1 MDARGSKIFVAGYY
15 GFGNAGDEAVLA
27 GLLADLRAARPE
39 LHVTIASGDPAA
51 TRAMHGVEAVERGD
65 LPAVVEAIRSSDLV
79 VLGGGGLLQD
89 YWPVPLA
96 DALGP
101 RSGGLPFYLAFPLL
115 ATLLGKPAVLCAV
128 GAGPLSTDDGR
139 ALARAAVSVAA
150 AATVRD
156 RRSLD
161 ELAAAGV
168 ATAELAR
175 VEVTADPAWSLEP
188 ALAAE
193 LAPLLD
199 ELALGA
205 DERPLAVSL
214 RPWTF
219 AAESAGV
226 EDAVAGALEAWLAER
241 RQRALLL
248 PFDGEDVAV
257 LRSLTKRLGSRAV
270 LVERVLAPRQLA
282 ALLARC
288 DGALVMRY
296 HAALFFA
303 AGGGAATGGAP
314 VALAYDPKVEAL
326 LADLGQPRL
335 ALPPARWRQAD
346 VLAALRDAAA
356 LPREP
361 VAREVTALRERAR
374 RNAAAIVEALADGAP
389 ATGAATAGF
398 GALGEML
405 TARLLSAFDTDR
417 RVDGLDAD
425 LAAAKDLGEERARQL
440 WAVQGELTERLA
452 ALHAA
457 QNELA
462 ERGYALTAAA
472 AALAD
477 SQRALVDSQR
487 ALAGEQATLAA
498 TRETLA
504 AREVELGAARE
515 LTAQQREEIA
525 ALRGHLED
533 LARQRDELREH
544 RALVLAERAD
554 LARRLDAFE
563 ATAGYRVLKRFWS
576 VMRAAFPEGTRRRR
590 LYRALRGAARRG
602 LAEVPPSPST
612 TADVYAE
619 SPALAEAAGASPL
632 AAAPAPDPLSD
643 LLEFAERVREQ
654 RAPQVVAIFSAT
666 QLVESEG
673 QRPMQLA
680 LALAR
685 RKVPVVFV
693 YWRWHPTEWRPQDRL
708 DDGILQIPID
718 VVAQRPEMLA
728 GAFAGRDRIA
738 TFEFPWPGFLSTL
751 AALNGSGWITVYD
764 VLDDWEEFH
773 RVGQAIWYDEPF
785 ERHLLTAC
793 DATFAINEVLAVR
806 LVKLGAPAGVEVLR
820 NGVRPGIETVRRPL
834 PLPRGEITVGYFG
847 YLASAWFDWE
857 LVAGAAARRPSW
869 RFHLIGYGGSPE
881 GVELPSNVELHGRK
895 PQHELAALA
904 ANWDVA
910 MVPFKPDPLAAGADP
925 IKTYEYLAMG
935 LPVVTTGVMPPPGAD
950 GLVVRADG
958 VDGFLAAVAAAAAA
972 PPEQRDARRAYA
984 AANSWDSRVERLL
997 AAVES
1002 GAQRVAEKRALFPA
1016 P

>member
-1 MDARGSKIFVAGYY
+1 MTAAAPMDARGSSIFVAGYY
-15 GFGNAGDEAVLA
+15 GCGNAGDEAVLA
-27 GLLADLRAARPE
+27 GLLVALRAARPK
-39 LHVTIASGDPAA
+39 LGVTVASGNPAA
-51 TRAMHGVEAVERGD
+51 TRELHGVDAVERGD
-65 LPAVVEAIRSSDLV
+65 LRAVVEAIRASDLV

-89 YWPVPLA
+89 YWAVPLA
-96 DALGP
+96 DGLGP

-115 ATLLGKPAVLCAV
+115 ATLLGKPAVLCGV

-139 ALARAAVSVAA
+139 AMARAAVSVSA

-161 ELAAAGV
+161 ELAAAG
-168 ATAELAR
+168 AAPSELAR
-175 VEVTADPAWSLEP
+175 VEVTADPAWSLEAAP
-188 ALAAE
+188 A

-226 EDAVAGALEAWLAER
+226 EDAVAGAVGAWLAEH

-257 LRSLTKRLGSRAV
+257 LRSLAGRLGPRAV
-270 LVERVLAPRQLA
+270 LVERVLSPRQLGG
-282 ALLARC
+282 LLARC

-303 AGGGAATGGAP
+303 AAGGVPA
-314 VALAYDPKVEAL
+314 ALAYDPKVEAL

-356 LPREP
+356 LPREAIAGE
-361 VAREVTALRERAR
+361 VAALRERAR
-374 RNAAAIVEALADGAP
+374 RNAAAIVETLASGAS
-389 ATGAATAGF
+389 AAGTASAGF

-405 TARLLSAFDTDR
+405 TARLLSAFETDR
-417 RVDGLDAD
+417 RVDRIGAD
-425 LAAAKDLGEERARQL
+425 LAAAKELGEERARQL
-440 WAVQGELTERLA
+440 WTVQGELTERLA

-462 ERGYALTAAA
+462 ERGYALAAA
-472 AALAD
+472 EAALAGAEA
-477 SQRALVDSQR
+477 ALAGAEA
-487 ALAGEQATLAA
+487 ALAGEQTTLAA

-504 AREVELGAARE
+504 TRETELGAARE
-515 LTAQQREEIA
+515 LAARQHEEIA
-525 ALRGHLED
+525 ALRGNVED
-533 LARQRDELREH
+533 LGRQRDELREH

-576 VMRAAFPEGTRRRR
+576 VMRGAFPEGTRRRR
-590 LYRALRGAARRG
+590 LYRAMRGAARRG
-602 LAEVPPSPST
+602 LADAPPPPPTSG
-612 TADVYAE
+612 DMDAE
-619 SPALAEAAGASPL
+619 SPALANASSP
-632 AAAPAPDPLSD
+632 APAPPPDPLAE
-643 LLEFAERVREQ
+643 LLDFTERVREQ

-685 RKVPVVFV
+685 RQVPVVFV

-708 DDGILQIPID
+708 EDGILQIPID

-728 GAFAGRDRIA
+728 GAFADRDRIA

-751 AALNGSGWITVYD
+751 AALNGSGWVTVYD

-793 DATFAINEVLAVR
+793 DATFAINEVLAAR
-806 LVKLGAPAGVEVLR
+806 LLKLGAPAGVEVLR
-820 NGVRPGIETVRRPL
+820 NGVRPGIERVRRPL
-834 PLPRGEITVGYFG
+834 PLARGEVTVGYFG
-847 YLASAWFDWE
+847 YLASAWYDWE
-857 LVAGAAARRPSW
+857 LVAGAAARRPGW

-881 GVELPSNVELHGRK
+881 GVVLPSNVELHGRK

-958 VDGFLAAVAAAAAA
+958 VDGFLAAVAAAASA
-972 PPEQRDARRAYA
+972 PPEQRAARLAYA

-1016 P
+1016 I